1 MNDRKD
7 RMQDGMDEATRQTR
21 AGRLAEA
28 TAVIQRTLRGVF
40 HKDGPRA
47 GQGSDTEAAEPTEP
61 KYRIVEEKPSAKET
75 SSESSR
81 RGTVHGNETSTGSA
95 KGRPAATPGVHFP
108 GVRRPP
114 ESMRSSTE
122 RVRPVTPGVSPSSAQ
137 TSGQFIDKSFSNA
150 AGTRAYKLY
159 IPSAYTGQALP
170 LVIMLHGCTQ
180 SSVDFAAG
188 TRMNVLAERDTFF
201 VAYPEQATSAN
212 GSKCWNWFQPAN
224 QHRGKGEPSLIAGIT
239 REIMSG
245 YHIDAKRVYVAGM
258 SAGGAMATIMAAT
271 YPDLYAAVGVHS
283 GLAYGAA
290 HDFRSGFE
298 AMKKGASQHMQ
309 QLAKAIPL
317 ITFHGD
323 RDTTVAIIN
332 EDHMLDQW
340 LQGINDGGKPAGGAT
355 VERGHVAGGHDYT
368 RFTYPDAR
376 GRAIVEKW
384 IVHRA
389 GHAWS
394 GGSSKGSFTEPKGPD
409 ASTEMMR
416 FFNEHRGR

>member
-1 MNDRKD
+1 MNDRQD
-7 RMQDGMDEATRQTR
+7 RMQDGMAEATRQTQ

-28 TAVIQRTLRGVF
+28 TAIIQRTLKGVL
-40 HKDGPRA
+40 HKDGRGA
-47 GQGSDTEAAEPTEP
+47 GQDNATEP
-61 KYRIVEEKPSAKET
+61 AEATYRIVEEKPSATEAST
-75 SSESSR
+75 GSSSKD
-81 RGTVHGNETSTGSA
+81 TVPGNNTFTGSA
-95 KGRPAATPGVHFP
+95 KDRPAAAPGVHLS
-108 GVRRPP
+108 GAQRSP
-114 ESMRSSTE
+114 ESRRSSTE
-122 RVRPVTPGVSPSSAQ
+122 RAHRATPGVPPSSSR
-137 TSGQFIDKSFSNA
+137 TSGQFINKTFNNA

-159 IPSAYTGQALP
+159 IPSAYAGQPLP

-201 VAYPEQATSAN
+201 VAYPEQAQSAN

-245 YHIDAKRVYVAGM
+245 YHIDARRVYVAGM
-258 SAGGAMATIMAAT
+258 SAGGAMSTIMAAT

-309 QLAKAIPL
+309 QLAQAIPL

-323 RDTTVAIIN
+323 RDTTVATIN
-332 EDHMLDQW
+332 ADHMLDQW
-340 LQGINDGGKPAGGAT
+340 LQGIEDGRKPAGGAT

-368 RFTYPDAR
+368 RFTYPDAH

-384 IVHRA
+384 IVHHA

-394 GGSSKGSFTEPKGPD
+394 GGSSSGSFTEPKGPD
-409 ASTEMMR
+409 ASTEMVR
-416 FFNEHRGR
+416 FFNEHPRR

>member
-7 RMQDGMDEATRQTR
+7 DMQDGMAEATRLTR

-28 TAVIQRTLRGVF
+28 TAIIQRTLRGVL
-40 HKDGPRA
+40 HKDGPGT
-47 GQGSDTEAAEPTEP
+47 GQDSATEP
-61 KYRIVEEKPSAKET
+61 AYRIVEEKPSATET
-75 SSESSR
+75 STESSR
-81 RGTVHGNETSTGSA
+81 RGTVPGNDTPAGSA
-95 KGRPAATPGVHFP
+95 KGRPAAAPGVHSHEAQ
-108 GVRRPP
+108 RPP
-114 ESMRSSTE
+114 ESIRSSTE
-122 RVRPVTPGVSPSSAQ
+122 RIRRVTPGAPPSPAQ
-137 TSGQFIDKSFSNA
+137 TSGQFIDRTFSNA

-159 IPSAYTGQALP
+159 IPSAYAGQPLP

-201 VAYPEQATSAN
+201 VAYPEQAQSAN
-212 GSKCWNWFQPAN
+212 SSKCWNWFQPAN

-258 SAGGAMATIMAAT
+258 SAGGAMATTMAAT

-290 HDFRSGFE
+290 HDLPSGFA
-298 AMKKGASQHMQ
+298 AMKKGTSQQMR

-317 ITFHGD
+317 IMFHGD
-323 RDTTVAIIN
+323 RDTTVATIN
-332 EDHMLDQW
+332 ADHMLDQW
-340 LQGINDGGKPAGGAT
+340 LQGINDGRKPAGGTA
-355 VERGHVAGGHDYT
+355 VEQGHVVGGHAYT
-368 RFTYPDAR
+368 RFTYRDAR
-376 GRAIVEKW
+376 GQAIVEKW
-384 IVHRA
+384 IVHHA

-394 GGSSKGSFTEPKGPD
+394 GGSSSGSFTEPKGPD
-409 ASTEMMR
+409 ASTEMVR
-416 FFNEHRGR
+416 FFNQSVQESPVF

>member
-1 MNDRKD
+1 MNDRQD
-7 RMQDGMDEATRQTR
+7 RMQDGMAEATRQTR

-28 TAVIQRTLRGVF
+28 TAVIQRTLKGVL
-40 HKDGPRA
+40 HKDGPGA
-47 GQGSDTEAAEPTEP
+47 GQGSATEPT
-61 KYRIVEEKPSAKET
+61 YRIVEEKPSATET
-75 SSESSR
+75 STESSR
-81 RGTVHGNETSTGSA
+81 RGTIPDNDTSTGPA
-95 KGRPAATPGVHFP
+95 KGRPATAQGAHLPGAQ
-108 GVRRPP
+108 RPP
-114 ESMRSSTE
+114 ESIR
-122 RVRPVTPGVSPSSAQ
+122 RVTPGMPPSPAQ
-137 TSGQFIDKSFSNA
+137 TSGQFIDMTFSNA

-159 IPSAYTGQALP
+159 IPSAYAGQPLP

-180 SSVDFAAG
+180 SSADFATG

-201 VAYPEQATSAN
+201 VAYPEQAQSAN
-212 GSKCWNWFQPAN
+212 SSKCWNWFQPAN

-245 YHIDAKRVYVAGM
+245 YYIDAKRVYVAGM

-298 AMKKGASQHMQ
+298 AMKKGASQHMR

-323 RDTTVAIIN
+323 RDTTVATIN
-332 EDHMLDQW
+332 ADHMLDQW
-340 LQGINDGGKPAGGAT
+340 LQGVEDGGKPAGGAA
-355 VERGHVAGGHDYT
+355 VERGHVAGGHAYT

-384 IVHRA
+384 IVHHA

-394 GGSSKGSFTEPKGPD
+394 GGSSRGSFTEPKGPD
-409 ASTEMMR
+409 ASTEMVR
-416 FFNEHRGR
+416 FFNEHPRS